1 MKSAVPTLLT
11 ILAVTTAHATDLG
24 DAPADL
30 ASEIQRASALYA
42 TEPAADPHKAVVL
55 AETPVEMIEIYAA
68 LDERLPPM
76 KIYSFTRD
84 DDVPEADVLQSLLP
98 TTFTPGS
105 AEDLIISYIRR
116 FEAGKNGYN
125 AVWHGNRTP
134 LPSRPTDMTVCE
146 VRDWQIAA
154 ARRQASTAIGLF
166 QIVGGTYRS
175 LLNRVNLPCNT
186 PFDQKTQD
194 MLGLALLMGRG
205 WQEFKAGRMTVEDFG
220 FELAGEWA
228 AFPAP
233 YGKDKGFSRYRGI
246 AGNRHQVELRD
257 YMAFLRDLDQ
267 KIRAGD
273 LPLHDDDA
281 APASPALPEIV
292 FVSNENDRQDI
303 RSSPVIRVMS
313 FNGN

>member
-1 MKSAVPTLLT
+1 MKIAVPTLLSF
-11 ILAVTTAHATDLG
+11 LAVTTAHATEPG
-24 DAPADL
+24 ETPADL

-42 TEPAADPHKAVVL
+42 AEPAADPHKAIVL
-55 AETPVEMIEIYAA
+55 DETPAELTEIYAA

-76 KIYSFTRD
+76 KIYSFMRD
-84 DDVPEADVLQSLLP
+84 DDAPEADVLQSLLP

-116 FEAGKNGYN
+116 FEAGKNGYD
-125 AVWHGNRTP
+125 AVWHGNQTP
-134 LPSRPTDMTVCE
+134 LPSRPTAMTVCE

-175 LLNRVNLPCNT
+175 LLERVSLTCDT

-194 MLGLALLMGRG
+194 MLGQALLIGRG
-205 WQEFKAGRMTVEDFG
+205 WQDFKAGLMPVEDFA

-233 YGKDKGFSRYRGI
+233 YGKNKGFSRYRGI
-246 AGNRHQVELRD
+246 AGNRHQVELDD

-267 KIRAGD
+267 KIRAGE
-273 LPLHDDDA
+273 LPEHDDDA

-292 FVSNENDRQDI
+292 FVSNETDRQDI
-303 RSSPVIRVMS
+303 RSSPVVRVMS
-313 FNGN
+313 FNEN